1 MGAPGP
7 RPIHSLPED
16 TKVGWASDRR
26 RIHVTCMVVES
37 SFRTD
42 PRRLGPVVVAWTA
55 ARAGTVEPVVSQYKV
70 EAAVA
75 PAAADGVVVVAVV
88 VVVAAAAAGVVVASD
103 AVTVGVAAGVAAGVG
118 VGVG

>member
-70 EAAVA
+70 EVAVA
-75 PAAADGVVVVAVV
+75 P
-88 VVVAAAAAGVVVASD
+88 AAAGVVVASD